1 MQSNRNIV
9 LSLAEVEEA
18 IKTYIRK
25 KYHEKL
31 DDLTH
36 LCDVKVSQV
45 DDAVTFNFC
54 KECKND

>member
-1 MQSNRNIV
+1 MLSNRNIV
-9 LSLAEVEEA
+9 LSMAEVEEA

-36 LCDVKVSQV
+36 LTYISGE
-45 DDAVTFNFC
+45 DDSGVIFNFC
-54 KECKND
+54 KECKHD